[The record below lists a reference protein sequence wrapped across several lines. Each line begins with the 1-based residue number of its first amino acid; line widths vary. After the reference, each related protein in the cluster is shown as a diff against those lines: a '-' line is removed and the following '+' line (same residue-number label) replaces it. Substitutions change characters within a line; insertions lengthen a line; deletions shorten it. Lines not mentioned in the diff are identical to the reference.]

1 MYCSSCGIEIA
12 EGSRYCPQCG
22 TATEKAGFAPD
33 NGGRPRPLS
42 RPREDRKIGGV
53 CAGVARFLGI
63 DVTLVRILFVV
74 FTFWP
79 PGVGLIVYIIC
90 WIVMPQ
96 DPLLLPPVR
105 SAPME
110 DSTASH

>member
-1 MYCSSCGIEIA
+1 MYCNSCGMEVA
-12 EGSRYCPQCG
+12 ENFRYCPQCG
-22 TATEKAGFAPD
+22 TATGKAGFAPYD
-33 NGGRPRPLS
+33 GRPPKPLS
-42 RPREDRKIGGV
+42 RPRENRKIGGV

-90 WIVMPQ
+90 WAVMPQ
-96 DPLLLPPVR
+96 DPLLLPPAR

-110 DSTASH
+110 DTVQS